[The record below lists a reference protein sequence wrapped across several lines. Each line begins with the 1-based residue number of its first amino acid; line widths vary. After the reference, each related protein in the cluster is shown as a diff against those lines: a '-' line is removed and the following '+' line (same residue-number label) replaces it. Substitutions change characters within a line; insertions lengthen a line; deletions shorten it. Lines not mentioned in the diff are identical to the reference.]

1 MHDIV
6 PPMAWISVEPISY
19 DWRVAVQTNWQ
30 ANSVG
35 GPDLVAM
42 LDGWASTGHGALPR
56 RLAHALRH
64 VVNAGV
70 LPTGWRLPPERRLA
84 AALSVSRATI
94 TQALDELRDEG
105 LLSSTQGSGTY
116 VSGPA
121 APSPVGTRVAEHLLT
136 GPGIDL
142 ATGNPPDLSH
152 LPPVT
157 VDMTLLN
164 AAGGGPGVNAFGLPA
179 MRQAIA
185 ELYTTGGLSAPPRP
199 TTAEEIHITSG
210 SHQAIA
216 LLVASLAGR
225 GQAIAFA
232 EVNYPGIF
240 DIADGLEA
248 RPAPVRTDRAGM
260 LPESLDEVI
269 TRERPA
275 ALYAQAGP
283 CNPTGTI
290 TPASRLRALAAVLDR
305 HNVPVIEDATLA
317 HLAYRGPV
325 PMFAEHCRSA
335 TVVSVDSL
343 SKTCWAGLRL
353 GWMCGTAPIVE
364 QTMYRHLAFDL
375 GPSVPSQLLAL
386 GFLPNLPEIV
396 AERRQRLATAVESA
410 AAQVAALI
418 PDAEFTMP
426 DGGSVLWL
434 RFPVEDS
441 EPLVRHARRYGV
453 RILPGSI
460 HVTGR
465 VPGPYVRICVDR
477 PLDHVAEGIDRLAR
491 AWRDLGAIGGQ
502 PGPVGIGFVVG
513 AGELLRNHHP
523 PRVDDELAGLGRIES
538 GEAGVYPVEAQV
550 AFGRHQELVRLA
562 ADEGGPFLLGE
573 GESDDR
579 LVAGEGEVDDLAD
592 PELAAVADEHLIRP
606 FQAQGQR
613 ADVVDRRHVDE
624 RTGGVTEGDHRPSPS
639 SLRQLGGTARR
650 GARRG

>member
-1 MHDIV
+1 MT
-6 PPMAWISVEPISY
+6 Y
-19 DWRVAVQTNWQ
+19 DWRVAVQANSQ
-30 ANSVG
+30 ANPVG

-70 LPTGWRLPPERRLA
+70 LPTAWRLPPERHLA

-94 TQALDELRDEG
+94 TQALDELRGEG
-105 LLSSTQGSGTY
+105 LLTSTQGSGTY
-116 VSGPA
+116 VCGPS

-185 ELYTTGGLSAPPRP
+185 DLYTTGRLSASPRP
-199 TTAEEIHITSG
+199 TTADEIHITAG
-210 SHQAIA
+210 AHQAIA
-216 LLVASLAGR
+216 LLVASLTGR
-225 GQAIAFA
+225 GQSVAFG

-240 DIADGLEA
+240 DIVDGLEA
-248 RPAPVRTDRAGM
+248 RAAPVRTDRAGM

-283 CNPTGTI
+283 SNPTGTI
-290 TPASRLRALAAVLDR
+290 TPASRMRALAAVLDR
-305 HNVPVIEDATLA
+305 HNVTVIEDSTLA
-317 HLAYRGPV
+317 HLAFGGPV
-325 PMFAEHCRSA
+325 PLFAELCRST

-353 GWMCGTAPIVE
+353 GWMRGSAPIVE

-386 GFLPNLPEIV
+386 GFLPELDVIV
-396 AERRQRLATAVESA
+396 AERRQRLAAAVGFA
-410 AAQVAALI
+410 AEQLAAMI
-418 PDAEFTMP
+418 PEAEFTTP
-426 DGGSVLWL
+426 DGGSVLWV
-434 RFPVEDS
+434 RFPVDDTEL
-441 EPLVRHARRYGV
+441 LVRNARRFGV
-453 RILPGSI
+453 RVLPGSI

-465 VPGPYVRICVDR
+465 VSGPYVRICVDR
-477 PLDHVAEGIDRLAR
+477 PLDHVREGIDRLAR
-491 AWRDLGAIGGQ
+491 AWRDLCALGGQ
-502 PGPVGIGFVVG
+502 PGP
-513 AGELLRNHHP
+513 AGW
-523 PRVDDELAGLGRIES
+523 A
-538 GEAGVYPVEAQV
+538 
-550 AFGRHQELVRLA
+550 
-562 ADEGGPFLLGE
+562 
-573 GESDDR
+573 
-579 LVAGEGEVDDLAD
+579 
-592 PELAAVADEHLIRP
+592 
-606 FQAQGQR
+606 
-613 ADVVDRRHVDE
+613 
-624 RTGGVTEGDHRPSPS
+624 S
-639 SLRQLGGTARR
+639 S
-650 GARRG
+650 

>member
-1 MHDIV
+1 
-6 PPMAWISVEPISY
+6 
-19 DWRVAVQTNWQ
+19 VAVQTNSQ
-30 ANSVG
+30 TNSAG

-42 LDGWASTGHGALPR
+42 LDGWARTGHGALPR

-64 VVNAGV
+64 VVNAAV
-70 LPTGWRLPPERRLA
+70 LPPGWQLPPERRLA

-94 TQALDELRDEG
+94 TQALDELRAEG

-116 VSGPA
+116 VSGPS

-152 LPPVT
+152 LPAVT

-185 ELYTTGGLSAPPRP
+185 ELYSTGGLSAPPRP
-199 TTAEEIHITSG
+199 TTAEEIHVTSG
-210 SHQAIA
+210 AHQAIA
-216 LLVASLAGR
+216 LLTASLAGR

-232 EVNYPGIF
+232 DVNYPGIF
-240 DIADGLEA
+240 DIADGLEVRA
-248 RPAPVRTDRAGM
+248 APVPTDRAGM
-260 LPESLDEVI
+260 LPESLDQVI

-283 CNPTGTI
+283 SNPTGTI
-290 TPASRLRALAAVLDR
+290 TPSSRLRALAAVLDR

-317 HLAYRGPV
+317 HLAFRGPV

-353 GWMCGTAPIVE
+353 GWMRGTAPIVE

-386 GFLPNLPEIV
+386 GFLPKLREIV
-396 AERRQRLATAVESA
+396 AERRQRLATAVAYA
-410 AAQVAALI
+410 AEQVAALI
-418 PDAEFTMP
+418 PEAQFTMP
-426 DGGSVLWL
+426 DGGSVLWV
-434 RFPVEDS
+434 RFPVDDS
-441 EPLVRHARRYGV
+441 EPLVRHARRFGV
-453 RILPGSI
+453 RTLPGSI

-491 AWRDLGAIGGQ
+491 AWRDLAALGGQ
-502 PGPVGIGFVVG
+502 PGPVGW
-513 AGELLRNHHP
+513 A
-523 PRVDDELAGLGRIES
+523 
-538 GEAGVYPVEAQV
+538 
-550 AFGRHQELVRLA
+550 
-562 ADEGGPFLLGE
+562 
-573 GESDDR
+573 
-579 LVAGEGEVDDLAD
+579 
-592 PELAAVADEHLIRP
+592 
-606 FQAQGQR
+606 
-613 ADVVDRRHVDE
+613 
-624 RTGGVTEGDHRPSPS
+624 S
-639 SLRQLGGTARR
+639 S
-650 GARRG
+650 

>member
-1 MHDIV
+1 MTHGRSAVAPQEHAGRLDTEV
-6 PPMAWISVEPISY
+6 GGEDTPSPEQHAMPAGGAVGSEHARHRLANGLDELGPISY
-19 DWRVAVQTNWQ
+19 DWHVAVQ
-30 ANSVG
+30 ANSQTNPMG

-70 LPTGWRLPPERRLA
+70 LQPGWRLPPERHLA
-84 AALSVSRATI
+84 AALLVSRATI
-94 TQALDELRDEG
+94 TQALDELRGEG
-105 LLSSTQGSGTY
+105 LLTSTQGSGTY
-116 VSGPA
+116 VSGPT

-157 VDMTLLN
+157 VDMTLLT
-164 AAGGGPGVNAFGLPA
+164 AAGGGPGVNAFGLPS

-185 ELYTTGGLSAPPRP
+185 DLYTSGGLSASPRP
-199 TTAEEIHITSG
+199 TTADEIHITSG
-210 SHQAIA
+210 AHQAIA

-232 EVNYPGIF
+232 DVNYPGIF

-248 RPAPVRTDRAGM
+248 RAAPVRTDRAGM

-283 CNPTGTI
+283 SNPTGTI
-290 TPASRLRALAAVLDR
+290 TPASRLRALAVVLDR
-305 HNVPVIEDATLA
+305 HSVPVIEDATLA
-317 HLAYRGPV
+317 HLTFHGPV
-325 PMFAEHCRSA
+325 PLFAEHCRSA

-353 GWMCGTAPIVE
+353 GWMRGSAPIVE

-386 GFLPNLPEIV
+386 GFLPNLREIV
-396 AERRQRLATAVESA
+396 AERRLRLATAVEFA
-410 AAQVAALI
+410 AEQVAAMI
-418 PDAEFTMP
+418 PEAEFTAP

-434 RFPVEDS
+434 RFPVDDS
-441 EPLVRHARRYGV
+441 EPLVRHARRFGV
-453 RILPGSI
+453 RTLPGSI

-491 AWRDLGAIGGQ
+491 AWRDLCALGGQ
-502 PGPVGIGFVVG
+502 PGP
-513 AGELLRNHHP
+513 AGW
-523 PRVDDELAGLGRIES
+523 A
-538 GEAGVYPVEAQV
+538 
-550 AFGRHQELVRLA
+550 
-562 ADEGGPFLLGE
+562 
-573 GESDDR
+573 
-579 LVAGEGEVDDLAD
+579 
-592 PELAAVADEHLIRP
+592 
-606 FQAQGQR
+606 
-613 ADVVDRRHVDE
+613 
-624 RTGGVTEGDHRPSPS
+624 S
-639 SLRQLGGTARR
+639 S
-650 GARRG
+650 